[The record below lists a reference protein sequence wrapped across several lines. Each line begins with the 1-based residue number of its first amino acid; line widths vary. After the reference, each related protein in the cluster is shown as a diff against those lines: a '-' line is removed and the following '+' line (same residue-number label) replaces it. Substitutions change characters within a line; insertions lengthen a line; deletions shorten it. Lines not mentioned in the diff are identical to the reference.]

1 MKQNKTV
8 KLIEKIFPSVKDDLK
23 KISKVAK
30 EFKDCSS
37 AYFVP
42 EYTHINPDPKQLLE
56 FKTMVEKLICKIKKI
71 IPEQYE
77 ISMHNAYFHTDYFGR
92 SLDNEVGPGYIHVY
106 LRSEDENEYCF
117 SYSGYVWH
125 GITLIGRIL
134 KSGKMKSGS
143 MSYGGNFLFDD
154 SIKKIQG
161 EREIAKAKKEK
172 DKSETGK

>member
-1 MKQNKTV
+1 MKPNKTV

-23 KISKVAK
+23 NISNFAK
-30 EFKDCSS
+30 ENPLCNYAHLGS
-37 AYFVP
+37 
-42 EYTHINPDPKQLLE
+42 EYETGDPDPSKLLD
-56 FKTMVEKLICKIKKI
+56 FKSMVESLIDKIKNKVLSK
-71 IPEQYE
+71 YE
-77 ISMHNAYFHTDYFGR
+77 ISLHNAYSHFDPQMVVRGFSG
-92 SLDNEVGPGYIHVY
+92 GPGYIHIEIK
-106 LRSEDENEYCF
+106 SEDDGKYCF
-117 SYSGYVWH
+117 SYSGYVWN
-125 GITLIGRIL
+125 GITLVGRIL